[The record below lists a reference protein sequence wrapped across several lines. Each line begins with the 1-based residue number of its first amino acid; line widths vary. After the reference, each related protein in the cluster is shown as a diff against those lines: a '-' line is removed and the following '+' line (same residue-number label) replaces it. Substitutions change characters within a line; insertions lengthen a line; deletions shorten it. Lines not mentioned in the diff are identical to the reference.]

1 MCCCSSAVPLLYGG
15 RVRRRDAARFR
26 AAAWRAAARCRED
39 PRLRRLGPR
48 LPSLRA
54 LRRRDLS
61 AVDSRAL
68 LRADPAFDA
77 WGAAIGSSL
86 SYSFTALLGLYLLPT
101 RDADRVPRGFRAD
114 ACRYFGLPLRGG
126 ARTEPVRSQPVSAP
140 EPDPGPRTVLVLP
153 AWYPTARQP
162 LNGPFVRDHAR
173 AAAAYG
179 HRIVVLVDEGPSEK
193 VRGLFTLREEQD
205 GELRVVRLNWRPSA
219 GRVAYLLGVLLVA
232 RRLAR
237 GGTPVDVLHAHV
249 HRMGWPA
256 VLAGRLLRRPVVI
269 SEHSSEWP
277 RRLLTPGSIRRARIA
292 FPRCARLPRQQASSA
307 GDRELWRA
315 RAVPGRA
322 QHGGRR
328 RLPSAAADDQ
338 ASSDSTDQVALHVE
352 VKGLDS
358 LLRAF
363 AGPRRAPELS
373 DARADRGGPADV
385 RPPATRRRARSDR
398 SSPLR
403 REGDP
408 GADRRSAGRGTP
420 LRPFQPEREHA
431 PRGT

>member
-1 MCCCSSAVPLLYGG
+1 M
-15 RVRRRDAARFR
+15 
-26 AAAWRAAARCRED
+26 
-39 PRLRRLGPR
+39 
-48 LPSLRA
+48 
-54 LRRRDLS
+54 
-61 AVDSRAL
+61 
-68 LRADPAFDA
+68 
-77 WGAAIGSSL
+77 
-86 SYSFTALLGLYLLPT
+86 
-101 RDADRVPRGFRAD
+101 
-114 ACRYFGLPLRGG
+114 
-126 ARTEPVRSQPVSAP
+126 SAP
-140 EPDPGPRTVLVLP
+140 EADPGPRTVLVLP
-153 AWYPTARQP
+153 AWYPTARLP

-179 HRIVVLVDEGPSEK
+179 HHIVVLVDEGPSEK

-292 FPRCARLPRQQASSA
+292 FPRAALVCPVSRHLRRAIESY
-307 GDRELWRA
+307 GVRA
-315 RAVPGRA
+315 RFRVVPNTVDVGVFHPP
-322 QHGGRR
+322 QQMIRR
-328 RLPSAAADDQ
+328 PPTRLIN
-338 ASSDSTDQVALHVE
+338 VALHVE

-363 AGPRRAPELS
+363 AILVER
-373 DARADRGGPADV
+373 
-385 RPPATRRRARSDR
+385 R
-398 SSPLR
+398 SSLTLELIGEGPLTSDLR
-403 REGDP
+403 RLAEELGVTDQVRFVGKGTSEQIAAALGAAHLFVLSSLSENMPLAVLEALCCGVPVVATDVGGVAEAVEAGNGALAPPGDVEALAVTIETVLD
-408 GADRRSAGRGTP
+408 GYERFDRRGIARQAVARWSFQSVGGTWDEIYRS
-420 LRPFQPEREHA
+420 L
-431 PRGT
+431 